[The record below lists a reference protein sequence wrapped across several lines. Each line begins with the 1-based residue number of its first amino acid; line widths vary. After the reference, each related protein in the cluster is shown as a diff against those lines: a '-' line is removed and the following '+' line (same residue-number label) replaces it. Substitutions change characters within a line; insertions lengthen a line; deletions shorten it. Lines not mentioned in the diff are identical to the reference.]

1 MQYKILVNTEHFVG
15 WQGGIDLLKYILT
28 PLLKI
33 NKKKF
38 KIYIILAKKN
48 FLSNLRYFFY
58 SIKQL
63 KNINK
68 YLIGRKVISPILE
81 GNNQILKFLTNVNEK
96 PTIIYSD
103 YSNFK
108 KEYRID

>member
-33 NKKKF
+33 NKKNY

-63 KNINK
+63 KNINEH
-68 YLIGRKVISPILE
+68 LIGRKFIIILL
-81 GNNQILKFLTNVNEK
+81 NHMN
-96 PTIIYSD
+96 
-103 YSNFK
+103 
-108 KEYRID
+108 